1 MVKLLVWIGVFGC
14 GRTISMRVWSIGT
27 ISLSKMNSL
36 ASSTLEDED
45 ITYLIICVMVRI
57 GTL

>member
-1 MVKLLVWIGVFGC
+1 MVELLVWIGVFGC
-14 GRTISMRVWSIGT
+14 GRTIYMRVWSIGT